1 MDHLHGKFNGTNVG
15 WTSKMEKKSLNGET
29 QMQKQMEIKSKR
41 KFFNGINLFIVVS
54 YLNNSDIFRPE
65 SNVTDANLCA

>member
-1 MDHLHGKFNGTNVG
+1 MGNLTAQTLAGHRK
-15 WTSKMEKKSLNGET
+15 WKKKSLNGET